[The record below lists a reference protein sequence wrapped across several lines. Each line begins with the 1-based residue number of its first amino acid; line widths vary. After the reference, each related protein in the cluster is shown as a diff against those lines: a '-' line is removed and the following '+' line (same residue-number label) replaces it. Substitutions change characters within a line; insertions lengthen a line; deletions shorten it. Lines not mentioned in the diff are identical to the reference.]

1 MRSCGSVKAYWVCW
15 GFEGKGGATGDQKG
29 RARTGELK
37 LSKWWKLI
45 WILLFCS
52 DLVGP
57 EVVTQQ
63 RPSWCLGC
71 TQLPLRQLQCWKSA
85 GREGDLKP
93 LVQGVILSP
102 FPECHRAGI
111 TEYAAFSDQ
120 ITIFSVTDLE
130 AFNKYVYLLTFC
142 RWTRVWLLWKLTETC
157 KAKVGKLFLERTR
170 W

>member
-1 MRSCGSVKAYWVCW
+1 MPLGTR
-15 GFEGKGGATGDQKG
+15 
-29 RARTGELK
+29 RAEHDWQAEAEQMAETHLD
-37 LSKWWKLI
+37 S
-45 WILLFCS
+45 LFCS

-57 EVVTQQ
+57 EVVIQQ

-85 GREGDLKP
+85 GREEGDLKP
-93 LVQGVILSP
+93 PVQGVTLSP

-130 AFNKYVYLLTFC
+130 AFNKQIGVFAYILQVNMCLVALKTNGN
-142 RWTRVWLLWKLTETC
+142 L
-157 KAKVGKLFLERTR
+157 
-170 W
+170 